1 MAPRL
6 ANESSESAGRKS
18 VGPAGNWVA
27 ALRDL
32 AGYSAPVERCDLCGV
47 TLEQR
52 HAHLIEGAAKRL
64 LCACV
69 PCALLFGDQSA
80 RRYRRVPEQVA
91 LLANVRLEP
100 AQWDALRIPI
110 NIVFFFRS
118 AAQQRWIAMY
128 PGPGGAI
135 ESQLDLSAW
144 EDLVQANPTLVE
156 LEDDVEAVLLNR
168 LDGAAE
174 CFRIPIDRCYAL
186 VGLMRS
192 NWRGI
197 GGGAET
203 ELAISNYVAALRAEA
218 GGSADTARA

>member
-1 MAPRL
+1 MPPRL
-6 ANESSESAGRKS
+6 ANESGVSAGGKS
-18 VGPAGNWVA
+18 VGAAGNWVA
-27 ALRDL
+27 ALRAL
-32 AGYSAPVERCDLCGV
+32 AGHSAPAEHCDLCGA

-52 HAHLIEGAAKRL
+52 HAHLIEADAKRL

-80 RRYRRVPEQVA
+80 RRYRRVPERVA
-91 LLANVRLEP
+91 LLANFRLEP

-135 ESQLDLSAW
+135 QSQLDLSAW
-144 EDLVQANPTLVE
+144 EDLVQTNPTLAE

-168 LDGAAE
+168 LNGAAE

-192 NWRGI
+192 HWRGI
-197 GGGAET
+197 GGGPET
-203 ELAISNYVAALRAEA
+203 ELAISNYVTALRAEA

>member
-1 MAPRL
+1 MLPPL

-18 VGPAGNWVA
+18 VGAAGNWVA
-27 ALRDL
+27 ALRGL
-32 AGYSAPVERCDLCGV
+32 AGHSAPVEHCDLCGA
-47 TLEQR
+47 TLQQR
-52 HAHLIEGAAKRL
+52 HAHLIEADAKRL

-69 PCALLFGDQSA
+69 PCALLFGNQSA

-91 LLANVRLEP
+91 MLANIRLEP
-100 AQWDALRIPI
+100 AHWDALRIPI
-110 NIVFFFRS
+110 NIVFFYRS
-118 AAQQRWIAMY
+118 AAQQRWMAMY

-135 ESQLDLSAW
+135 ESQLDLCAW
-144 EDLVQANPTLVE
+144 EDLVQANPTLAE
-156 LEDDVEAVLLNR
+156 LEDDVEAILLNF

-174 CFRIPIDRCYAL
+174 CFRVPIDRCYAL

-203 ELAISNYVAALRAEA
+203 ELAISNFLTALRAEA
-218 GGSADTARA
+218 GGSADTAHA

>member
-1 MAPRL
+1 MPPRL
-6 ANESSESAGRKS
+6 ANESGVSAGGKS
-18 VGPAGNWVA
+18 VGAAGNWVA
-27 ALRDL
+27 ALRGL
-32 AGYSAPVERCDLCGV
+32 AGHSAPAEHCDLCGA

-52 HAHLIEGAAKRL
+52 HAHLIEADAKRL

-80 RRYRRVPEQVA
+80 RRYRRVPERVA
-91 LLANVRLEP
+91 LLANFRLES

-135 ESQLDLSAW
+135 QSQLDLSAW
-144 EDLVQANPTLVE
+144 EDLVQTNPTLAE

-186 VGLMRS
+186 VGLMRRH
-192 NWRGI
+192 WRGI
-197 GGGAET
+197 GGGPET
-203 ELAISNYVAALRAEA
+203 ELAISNYVSALRAEA
-218 GGSADTARA
+218 GGSADAAHA

>member
-1 MAPRL
+1 MPPRL
-6 ANESSESAGRKS
+6 ANESGVSAGGKS
-18 VGPAGNWVA
+18 VGAAGNWVA
-27 ALRDL
+27 ALRGL
-32 AGYSAPVERCDLCGV
+32 AGHSAPAEHCDLCGA

-52 HAHLIEGAAKRL
+52 HAHLIEADAKRL

-80 RRYRRVPEQVA
+80 RRYRRVPERVA
-91 LLANVRLEP
+91 LLANFRLES

-135 ESQLDLSAW
+135 QSQLDLSAW
-144 EDLVQANPTLVE
+144 EDLVQTNPTLAE

-174 CFRIPIDRCYAL
+174 CFRIPIDRMLPLADAAK
-186 VGLMRS
+186 GHTAAEKG
-192 NWRGI
+192 GI
-197 GGGAET
+197 GKILL
-203 ELAISNYVAALRAEA
+203 LA
-218 GGSADTARA
+218 

>member
-1 MAPRL
+1 MPPRL
-6 ANESSESAGRKS
+6 ANESGVSAGGKS
-18 VGPAGNWVA
+18 VGAAGNWVA
-27 ALRDL
+27 ALRGL
-32 AGYSAPVERCDLCGV
+32 AGHSAPAEHCDLCGA

-52 HAHLIEGAAKRL
+52 HVHLIEADAKRL

-80 RRYRRVPEQVA
+80 RRYRRVPERVA
-91 LLANVRLEP
+91 LLANFRLEP

-135 ESQLDLSAW
+135 QSQLDLSAW
-144 EDLVQANPTLVE
+144 EDLVQTNPTLAE

-168 LDGAAE
+168 LNGAAE

-192 NWRGI
+192 HWRGI
-197 GGGAET
+197 GGGPET
-203 ELAISNYVAALRAEA
+203 ELAISNYVSALRAEA
-218 GGSADTARA
+218 GGSADAAHA

>member
-1 MAPRL
+1 MPPRL
-6 ANESSESAGRKS
+6 ANESSVSAGRKS
-18 VGPAGNWVA
+18 VGAAGNWVA
-27 ALRDL
+27 ALRGL
-32 AGYSAPVERCDLCGV
+32 AGHSAPVEHCDLCGA
-47 TLEQR
+47 TLD
-52 HAHLIEGAAKRL
+52 LIEADAKRL

-91 LLANVRLEP
+91 LLASFRLEP

-118 AAQQRWIAMY
+118 AAQRRWIAMY

-144 EDLVQANPTLVE
+144 EDLVQANPALAE

-168 LDGAAE
+168 LNGAAE

-197 GGGAET
+197 GGGSET
-203 ELAISNYVAALRAEA
+203 ELAISNYVTALRAEA
-218 GGSADTARA
+218 AGSADTTRA